1 MQIPAE
7 LDIARGVPPP
17 GCSVAE
23 AERYTRRLATHHY
36 ENFNVASWLLPKRLH
51 QHFYNLYAYCRWAD
65 DLGDEIADSARAL
78 ELLDGWEQELRDC
91 YAGKASHPV
100 FVALQQTIRACH
112 IPIEPFSD
120 LLVAFRQ
127 DQTVHR
133 YPTWSGVLGYCRYSA
148 NPVGRLVLYLCGYHD
163 AERQELSD
171 ATCTALQLA
180 NFWQDVGRDLEKGR
194 IYIPLEALAAHGL
207 TEDDIVARR
216 FDARYVSLMKDL
228 ISRTRLL
235 FDEGLPLASR
245 VEGKLRID
253 LEMFSR
259 GGMAILEAI
268 ESSGYNTLLQRPT
281 VGKTKQAALLGRALL
296 THLFSSKRDSSA
308 PVGVGRVYPGPLES
322 APVSRGSVPTP
333 SGVGL
338 AAVAQSYENCHQI
351 ARAARSNFYYAFYLL
366 PKRKRDG
373 LAALYAFMRLVDD
386 LADEGENL
394 ETKQRGLAKWRAAFD
409 EAVTGHSRIF
419 DGTAAKPLP
428 GEPLYGEVE
437 VLPALV
443 DTMRLYNMPARY
455 LHDLIS
461 GAEMDLTVKSY
472 PTFDRLRE
480 YCYRVAGTVGLTCTH
495 VFGFSDPRAL
505 DLAEKLGLAF
515 QLTNI
520 IRDVHEDAAL
530 GRVYIPDE
538 DLARYGVSPED
549 FSRSEATLGVRE
561 VLRFEAG
568 RARRIYEECSDMLDL
583 VDADS
588 RGALWLLVHT
598 YSALLARME
607 SVDFGVFGERVRLGK
622 AEKMMFIARA
632 RFGRLTRDNVLEKRD
647 RDRRRPGGTLLGRR
661 AG

>member
-1 MQIPAE
+1 MQIPVE
-7 LDIARGVPPP
+7 LEIARDMPPP

-23 AERYTRRLATHHY
+23 AERYTRGLATHHY
-36 ENFNVASWLLPKRLH
+36 ENFNVASWLLPRRLH

-65 DLGDEIADSARAL
+65 DLGDEIADPARAL
-78 ELLDGWEQELRDC
+78 ELLEGWDQELRDC
-91 YAGKASHPV
+91 YAGKPSHPV
-100 FVALQQTIRACH
+100 FVALRQTIRACD

-127 DQTVHR
+127 DQAVHR
-133 YPTWSGVLGYCRYSA
+133 YPTWNGVLGYCRYSA
-148 NPVGRLVLYLCGYHD
+148 NPVGRLVLYLCGYRD
-163 AERQELSD
+163 AERQKLSD

-180 NFWQDVGRDLEKGR
+180 NFWQDVGRDLDKDR

-207 TEDDIVARR
+207 TEEDLIARR
-216 FDARYVSLMKDL
+216 FDARYVLLMKEL
-228 ISRTRLL
+228 IARTREL
-235 FDEGLPLASR
+235 FEQGMPLAER
-245 VEGKLRID
+245 VDSALRVDI
-253 LEMFSR
+253 EMFSR
-259 GGMAILEAI
+259 GGLAVLDSIEAIGYDTLQRRPSIPKSKQLQLLSRAIVQRIFARDQAPLPSVSPEPGRMAIVEGGCVQPDIAKI
-268 ESSGYNTLLQRPT
+268 ED
-281 VGKTKQAALLGRALL
+281 AAN
-296 THLFSSKRDSSA
+296 
-308 PVGVGRVYPGPLES
+308 
-322 APVSRGSVPTP
+322 
-333 SGVGL
+333 SGVAG
-338 AAVAQSYENCHQI
+338 SYSQCHQI

-366 PKRKRDG
+366 PKPKRDS

-386 LADEGENL
+386 VADLGEDL
-394 ETKQRGLAKWRAAFD
+394 QAAQQGLAKWRAAFD
-409 EAVTGHSRIF
+409 EAVTGRSQFF
-419 DGTAAKPLP
+419 DGTAAKPL
-428 GEPLYGEVE
+428 EKPLYGERE

-443 DTMRLYNMPARY
+443 DTMRRYNMPARY

-495 VFGFSDPRAL
+495 VFGYCDPRAL

-530 GRVYIPDE
+530 SRVYIPDE

-549 FSRSEATLGVRE
+549 LSRNEATLGVRE

-568 RARRIYEECSDMLDL
+568 RAWRIYEECSDLLDL

-607 SVDFGVFGERVRLGK
+607 SVDFAVFGERARLSK
-622 AEKMMFIARA
+622 AEKLIFIARA